1 MVLKNVVMD
10 IKPSFSKDILEV
22 VDIISM
28 ILVLAKKRKDHQLAK
43 IVTSLLYVL
52 NVTSKELV
60 SKWDKLMSR
69 LILHSAQDPFV
80 YQKDLNSEFGLN
92 MDKKDKT
99 WMETTSQWDQVSQSN
114 TLNHVYWL
122 ITSLTPSWV
131 LPRT

>member
-1 MVLKNVVMD
+1 MGNVVMD

-99 WMETTSQWDQVSQSN
+99 WMATTSQWDQVSQSN

-122 ITSLTPSWV
+122 ITSL
-131 LPRT
+131 